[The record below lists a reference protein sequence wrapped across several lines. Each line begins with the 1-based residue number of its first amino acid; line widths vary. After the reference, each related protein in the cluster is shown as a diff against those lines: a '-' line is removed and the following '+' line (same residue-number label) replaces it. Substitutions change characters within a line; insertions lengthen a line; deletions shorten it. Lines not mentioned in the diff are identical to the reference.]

1 MPSPSPKNAPLT
13 GIGLMLAAMA
23 ILPFLDVAAKFLGQQ
38 NMPVLQSVWA
48 RLFIGMF
55 LTLPFVLKGRP
66 LSVLVPDLPVIH
78 SVRSILIISSTAF
91 FFLALAYL
99 PIADT
104 LSIFFVQPLIV
115 TLLAPLLLKEHV
127 GLRRWIAV
135 VIGFIGTL
143 IIIRP
148 GFQALNPGI
157 LLALLAGTTSAVYM
171 IITRKISQTADPIV
185 TTFYTNA
192 IGAIFTTVAVAFVW
206 VTPTL
211 EQWGLLLVIAVV
223 ALIGHYLVIAAYRFA
238 EASLLAP
245 LGYAEMITAVACG
258 WWFFG
263 DFPDRWT
270 FLGVGILIACAVYI
284 SYRERVRGVPP
295 DQSPPQP

>member
-1 MPSPSPKNAPLT
+1 
-13 GIGLMLAAMA
+13 MLAAMA

-48 RLFIGMF
+48 RMFFGMVF
-55 LTLPFVLKGRP
+55 TLPFVMWGRQWR
-66 LSVLVPDLPVIH
+66 VLIPDLPVLH
-78 SVRSILIISSTAF
+78 GARALLIVASTAF

-104 LSIFFVQPLIV
+104 LAIYFVQPLVV
-115 TLLAPLLLKEHV
+115 TLLAPFILKENV

-135 VIGFIGTL
+135 IIGFIGTL

-148 GFQALNPGI
+148 GFQTFNQGVP
-157 LLALLAGTTSAVYM
+157 LALLAGATSALYLIV
-171 IITRKISQTADPIV
+171 TRKISHTADPIV

-192 IGAIFTTVAVAFVW
+192 IGAIITTAAVAFVW
-206 VTPTL
+206 VTPSWG
-211 EQWGLLLVIAVV
+211 QWGLLLVIAIV

-245 LGYAEMITAVACG
+245 LGYGEMIMAVVCG

-263 DFPDRWT
+263 DFPDHWT

-284 SYRERVRGVPP
+284 SYRERRRGVPA
-295 DQSPPQP
+295 DRSPPQP

>member
-1 MPSPSPKNAPLT
+1 MPPPSSKNAPLT

-55 LTLPFVLKGRP
+55 LILPFVLKGRP
-66 LSVLVPDLPVIH
+66 LSVLVPDYPLLHTARAV
-78 SVRSILIISSTAF
+78 LIIGSTAF
-91 FFLALAYL
+91 FFLALGYL

-104 LSIFFVQPLIV
+104 LSIYFVQPLIV

-148 GFQALNPGI
+148 GFQTLNPGVF
-157 LLALLAGTTSAVYM
+157 LALLAGTTGALYLIV
-171 IITRKISQTADPIV
+171 TRKVSHTADPII

-192 IGAIFTTVAVAFVW
+192 IGALITTVAVVFVW

-211 EQWGLLLVIAVV
+211 EQWGLLLVLAVV

-245 LGYAEMITAVACG
+245 LGYAEMIMAVVCG

-270 FLGVGILIACAVYI
+270 FLGVGILIACAIYI
-284 SYRERVRGVPP
+284 SYRERARGVPA

>member
-1 MPSPSPKNAPLT
+1 MPPSKHNNAPLT
-13 GIGLMLAAMA
+13 GIALMLAAMA
-23 ILPFLDVAAKFLGQQ
+23 VLPFLDVAAKFLGQQ
-38 NMPVLQSVWA
+38 NMPVVQSVWA
-48 RLFIGMF
+48 RMFFGMIFI
-55 LTLPFVLKGRP
+55 LPFVLKGRP
-66 LSVLVPDLPVIH
+66 LSVLVPDRPGLH
-78 SVRSILIISSTAF
+78 SVRALLIIASTGF

-104 LSIFFVQPLIV
+104 LAIYFVQPLIV

-135 VIGFIGTL
+135 AIGFIGTL

-148 GFQALNPGI
+148 GFQTLNPGI
-157 LLALLAGTTSAVYM
+157 LLALLAGATSALYM
-171 IITRKISQTADPIV
+171 IVTRKASQMADPVV

-192 IGAIFTTVAVAFVW
+192 IGAIITTVAVVFVW
-206 VTPTL
+206 VMPTW
-211 EQWGLLLVIAVV
+211 EQWGLLLVIAIV
-223 ALIGHYLVIAAYRFA
+223 ALIGHYLVIAAYRYA

-245 LGYAEMITAVACG
+245 LGYGEMIMAVVCG

-284 SYRERVRGVPP
+284 SYRERVRGVKADPT
-295 DQSPPQP
+295 PPQP